1 MPPRSKPVSTLTA
14 LGFSAS
20 LDRLYQRLQGQS
32 GRELISVAASLAAP
46 AEAVIE
52 EFTPLVEAGIVR
64 FEDDRVHV
72 LDPLQAVAV
81 VLQQHAEAAARV
93 RQGLDLVASALP
105 FVAALG
111 AKPAPGE
118 VHAVEPL
125 DGEVS
130 SGGEPVALL
139 TDLIMRGKGDLLWL
153 RPDAWRL
160 PREDLMAEVVRQVT
174 GSGRRS
180 RALYPARA
188 LTEAPQTIR
197 HRAEAGEEIRVLP
210 EIPSRMF
217 IIGTTHLILPEPL
230 GMADEPRTLT
240 RQRGLVELGIWLF
253 EVLWERASTVPEL
266 DRGQGRPD
274 LRRSLLELLAAGYQ
288 DEQIARTL
296 GTSLRTVRRRIAGL
310 MSDVGADTRLQLGV
324 EAVRRGWL

>member
-1 MPPRSKPVSTLTA
+1 MPPRPQPVSALTA
-14 LGFSAS
+14 LGFSAAI
-20 LDRLYQRLQGQS
+20 DRLYQRLQGQS
-32 GRELISVAASLAAP
+32 GRELVSVAASLGSTP
-46 AEAVIE
+46 E
-52 EFTPLVEAGIVR
+52 EVVEELAPLVEHGIVR

-72 LDPLQAVAV
+72 LDPLGAVAV
-81 VLQQHAEAAARV
+81 VLQQHAEATARV
-93 RQGLDLVASALP
+93 RQGLDLVAGALP

-111 AKPAPGE
+111 AKPAPGQ
-118 VHAVEPL
+118 VHGVESI

-130 SGGEPVALL
+130 SGGQPVALL

-160 PREDLMAEVVRQVT
+160 PREDLMAEVVRQVVR
-174 GSGRRS
+174 SGRRS
-180 RALYPARA
+180 RAIYPARA
-188 LTEAPQTIR
+188 LTEAPHTLR
-197 HRAEAGEEIRVLP
+197 HRAEAGEEIRVVP
-210 EIPSRMF
+210 ELPSRMF

-240 RQRGLVELGIWLF
+240 RQRGLVELGTWLF
-253 EVLWERASTVPEL
+253 ETLWERAATVPEL
-266 DRGQGRPD
+266 ERGQARPD
-274 LRRSLLELLAAGYQ
+274 LRRSLLQLLAAGQQ

-296 GTSLRTVRRRIAGL
+296 GVSLRTVRRRIAGL